1 MPSKMKNK
9 KIKNAIYIAVVLL
22 LIGCLLCCEL
32 WRDDIFADEDS
43 YLTVTRLIGATVS
56 LSIMLY
62 SGFGNL
68 FKIKLEGLGMAV
80 LAILPCW
87 IIAINNFPIIPV
99 ISGRAGISASV
110 GAIALYAFQCLCVGL
125 FEELAFRGCI
135 FSFALDN
142 HRKSTLDMFWAI
154 VISSVVFAAIH
165 LVNILAGASPG
176 AVILQLGYS
185 FLIGGMCSI
194 ILIKTKNI
202 WYCVLLHAVYNF
214 AGGVVPECGGGEI
227 WDAPTIILTTVVA
240 LIVAAYVIYLLVKI
254 TPDEVEALLNDKS
267 KSAQNIDSATV

>member
-9 KIKNAIYIAVVLL
+9 KLKNAIYITVVLL

-32 WRDDIFADEDS
+32 WRYDIFSSDDS

-68 FKIKLEGLGMAV
+68 FKIKREGLGVAV

-99 ISGRAGISASV
+99 ISGRAGISAGV
-110 GAIALYAFQCLCVGL
+110 GAVALYAFQCLCVGL

-135 FSFALDN
+135 FTFALDN

-154 VISSVVFAAIH
+154 VISSAVFAAIH

-185 FLIGGMCSI
+185 FLIGGMCAI
-194 ILIKTKNI
+194 
-202 WYCVLLHAVYNF
+202 VLLYTRCIWICVALHAIYDF
-214 AGGVVPECGGGEI
+214 CGYLIPTLGDGII
-227 WDAPTIILTTVVA
+227 WDTATVIITTV
-240 LIVAAYVIYLLVKI
+240 LGIVAMISMLWWLFTI
-254 TPDEVEALLNDKS
+254 TPERVDDLYKN
-267 KSAQNIDSATV
+267 NATPV

>member
-1 MPSKMKNK
+1 MLSEMKNK
-9 KIKNAIYIAVVLL
+9 KLKNAIYITVVLL

-32 WRDDIFADEDS
+32 WRYDIFSSDDS

-68 FKIKLEGLGMAV
+68 FKIKREGLGVAV

-99 ISGRAGISASV
+99 ISGRAGISAGV
-110 GAIALYAFQCLCVGL
+110 GAVALYAFQCLCVGL

-135 FSFALDN
+135 FTFALDN

-154 VISSVVFAAIH
+154 VISSAVFAAIH

-185 FLIGGMCSI
+185 FLIGGMCSVV
-194 ILIKTKNI
+194 LLRTKCI
-202 WYCVLLHAVYNF
+202 WHCVLIHAVYNF
-214 AGGVVPECGGGEI
+214 CGGVVPKLGGGEI
-227 WDAPTIILTTVVA
+227 WDTPTVVITA
-240 LIVAAYVIYLLVKI
+240 VLSVAVTVYVVAMFLKI
-254 TPDEVEALLNDKS
+254 DPRGLGYIFNEKPKEIENNK
-267 KSAQNIDSATV
+267 